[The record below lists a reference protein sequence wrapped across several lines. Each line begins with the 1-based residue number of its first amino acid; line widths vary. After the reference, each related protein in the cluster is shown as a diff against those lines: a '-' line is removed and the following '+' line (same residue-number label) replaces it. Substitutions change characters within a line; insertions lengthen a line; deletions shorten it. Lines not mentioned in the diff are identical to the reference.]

1 MPQLFNS
8 ISSDTFFS
16 EYWQKKPLLIRQ
28 AFPNFTCPVT
38 PDELAGLACEPEV
51 ESRLVYRQLNKKKWQ
66 LEQGPFNEDKFS
78 HLPKADWSL
87 LVQGVDHWIPEL
99 ADLLDC
105 FRFLPN
111 WQLDDIMA
119 SFSPPGGSVGPHFDE
134 YDVFLLQ
141 GLGERDWKIGQTCN
155 HSEPCVKGTPLRI
168 LDTFEEVDSWV
179 LQPGDMLYLPARVAH
194 FGTAMT
200 DGITLSIGFR
210 APSHEEI
217 LEDVSRHILD
227 TMVENK
233 HLQMRSQSL
242 QRHPGE
248 IQPDVIAELGNIIR
262 QHLND
267 DNITQWFGCF
277 STQPKN
283 PEIVSAP
290 EDEISTDDLLALC
303 DESEWLVWN
312 EGSRFCY
319 TTPNNDLMTLFVDGE
334 AYALSKSQLSFVQRL
349 SEKRRMAI
357 DELATFARHGDID
370 DLLAKLINTGSLYF
384 E

>member
-1 MPQLFNS
+1 
-8 ISSDTFFS
+8 
-16 EYWQKKPLLIRQ
+16 
-28 AFPNFTCPVT
+28 
-38 PDELAGLACEPEV
+38 
-51 ESRLVYRQLNKKKWQ
+51 
-66 LEQGPFNEDKFS
+66 
-78 HLPKADWSL
+78 
-87 LVQGVDHWIPEL
+87 
-99 ADLLDC
+99 
-105 FRFLPN
+105 
-111 WQLDDIMA
+111 
-119 SFSPPGGSVGPHFDE
+119 
-134 YDVFLLQ
+134 
-141 GLGERDWKIGQTCN
+141 
-155 HSEPCVKGTPLRI
+155 
-168 LDTFEEVDSWV
+168 
-179 LQPGDMLYLPARVAH
+179 
-194 FGTAMT
+194 
-200 DGITLSIGFR
+200 
-210 APSHEEI
+210 
-217 LEDVSRHILD
+217 
-227 TMVENK
+227 MVENK